1 MISLNIYFFF
11 AYFVTFFFGIFHDQT
26 SFYNI
31 PILDNNEK
39 FYYYIIPIVYF
50 IAIVFYK
57 NVIYPRV
64 NRTKFE
70 LKINK
75 NILNL
80 LIFIFLLV
88 SLFGNAL
95 NYNNFRYS
103 DTNIESDFIYYPYRL
118 LSYFYFYLIYI
129 IFFENVSNKNYFEII
144 YYLSPLFFL
153 INGITNA
160 VDMTI
165 ITTLILITKYKIL
178 FNNKINYKSIKKIS
192 FIIILIFPIILLLF
206 SKGVKVKEKEV
217 NISSMLMYTNATWI
231 YERFY
236 THQVSLKNSLK
247 DSNKYQFTNLKKAY
261 LERKEYLLNKESMQ
275 INQRFNLNEHNN
287 DIIYNYVLLRSGSS
301 PGYIATFFYF
311 FNKEIAIILFF
322 LSLLILFTIFDKIQ
336 KNSNNKSIYLLS
348 FSIIY
353 LFGRSF
359 LGAPVTSLVVFDES
373 MISVILI
380 LYLATVRTKI
390 V

>member
-26 SFYNI
+26 TFYNI

-39 FYYYIIPIVYF
+39 FYYYIIPIVYVL
-50 IAIVFYK
+50 AIVFYK
-57 NVIYPRV
+57 SVIYPRI

-75 NILNL
+75 NIFNL
-80 LIFIFLLV
+80 LIFSFLLL
-88 SLFGNAL
+88 SFYGNAL

-103 DTNIESDFIYYPYRL
+103 NITVESHFTYYAYRL
-118 LSYFYFYLIYI
+118 LSYFYFYFIYI
-129 IFFENVSNKNYFEII
+129 IFFENGSNKNYFEII

-153 INGITNA
+153 INGITNTI
-160 VDMTI
+160 DIII
-165 ITTLILITKYKIL
+165 ITILIMVLKYKSV
-178 FNNKINYKSIKKIS
+178 FNEKINYRTIKKLLLV
-192 FIIILIFPIILLLF
+192 IILSFPIILLLF
-206 SKGVKVKEKEV
+206 SQGIKVKEKKV
-217 NISSMLMYTNATWI
+217 NLNSMLLYLDTTWFF
-231 YERFY
+231 ERFY
-236 THQVSLKNSLK
+236 THHASLKNSLK
-247 DSNKYQFTNLKKAY
+247 DVNKYQSTNIKKGF
-261 LERKEYLLNKESMQ
+261 LERKEFLLNKESMQ
-275 INQRFNLNEHNN
+275 INHRFNLNEHNN
-287 DIIYNYVLLRSGSS
+287 DNIYNYVLLRSGSS

-322 LSLLILFTIFDKIQ
+322 LSLLMVFAIFDIIQ

-359 LGAPVTSLVVFDES
+359 LGAPATSLVVFDES
-373 MISVILI
+373 MIILILI
-380 LYLATVRTKI
+380 LYLAIVRTKI